1 MTEQQTAPVDVPD
14 PDARLTALVK
24 VWDRRIA
31 EVNFVPQG
39 RAHARAVLDTTL
51 RRLLAALRADPFDA
65 RAGHRL
71 GADLV
76 AGQIAAPRAL
86 GRTLSLLGARL
97 PVELGITD
105 PVTTS
110 RLAELLGQ
118 LAIGFTEALR
128 DCALTAAE
136 DINRAERTAWREQQR
151 GLQQRLQHALLY
163 DQRTDLPNRAH
174 LTRWLTDTITKAPD
188 NGGLGLCLVALDGF
202 AVITESLG
210 TQRAETLL
218 VRVAHRLRVL
228 AEKHGH
234 FLAHLGEDLFAIAVP
249 RTTSRDQIVKVADGA
264 LRALSEP
271 FRLDGHRITLRGSAG
286 IVAQQQVPR
295 TAAEDLLRAADIS
308 LGWARAQPD
317 THRQCGRWA
326 VFEADRHAA
335 EVRRHAITAAMPGAL
350 ACGEFTLDYQP
361 LVRLSDGALAGVEA
375 LARWRHAEFGQ
386 ISPAQFIPAA
396 EDTGLIVPL
405 GMALL
410 RQACTQAVA
419 WRHAVGA
426 TPVISVNLSVVQLHD
441 PSTTPAVAA
450 VLRDT
455 GWPAE
460 LLQLEIT
467 ESAIIGSGDE
477 ALDALHTLAGLGIRL
492 AIDDFGTGYSSLAYL
507 AELPVHNLKLAASFL
522 HGIATPTPA
531 RRSNRTLVPALI
543 NLSHD
548 LGLTATAEGVETP
561 YQAEYLRNLGCDWGQ
576 GYHLGRPA
584 PAARIT
590 ELLATAAPSR

>member
-1 MTEQQTAPVDVPD
+1 MTEQDTAAVDVPD
-14 PDARLTALVK
+14 QEARLTALVN

-31 EVNFVPQG
+31 EVNFVPEG
-39 RAHARAVLDTTL
+39 RAHARTVLDTTL
-51 RRLLAALRADPFDA
+51 RRLLAAVRAEPFDA
-65 RAGHRL
+65 RAGYRL

-76 AGQIAAPRAL
+76 ASQIAAPRAL
-86 GRTLSLLGARL
+86 GRTLSLLGERL
-97 PVELGITD
+97 PVELGISD
-105 PVTTS
+105 RRAAR

-128 DCALTAAE
+128 ECALTAAE
-136 DINRAERTAWREQQR
+136 DINRAERAAWREQQR

-174 LTRWLTDTITKAPD
+174 LTRWLTDTQD
-188 NGGLGLCLVALDGF
+188 FGRLGLCLLALDRF
-202 AVITESLG
+202 TVITENLG
-210 TQRAETLL
+210 TQRAEELL
-218 VRVAHRLRVL
+218 VRVAHRLRAL
-228 AEKHGH
+228 AERHGH
-234 FLAHLGEDLFAIAVP
+234 FLAHLGEDVFAIAVP
-249 RTTSRDQIVKVADGA
+249 RTTSQDHMVKVADRA
-264 LRALSEP
+264 LRALSDP

-286 IVAQQQVPR
+286 IVAQREPGSG
-295 TAAEDLLRAADIS
+295 AEELLRAADIS
-308 LGWARAQPD
+308 LGWARAQPS
-317 THRQCGRWA
+317 THHQCGRWA

-350 ACGEFTLDYQP
+350 AAGDFTLDYQP
-361 LVRLSDGALAGVEA
+361 LIRLSDGTLAGVEA

-419 WRHAVGA
+419 WRQAVGA

-441 PSTTPAVAA
+441 PSTPAAVAA

-460 LLQLEIT
+460 SLQLEVT

-522 HGIATPTPA
+522 RGIATPTP
-531 RRSNRTLVPALI
+531 NRTILPALV

-561 YQAEYLRNLGCDWGQ
+561 YQAEYLRHLGCDWGQ
-576 GYHLGRPA
+576 GYHLGRPM

-590 ELLATAAPSR
+590 ELLR

>member
-1 MTEQQTAPVDVPD
+1 MTEHHTAPADVPD
-14 PDARLTALVK
+14 LEARLTALVK

-31 EVNFVPQG
+31 EVNFVPEG
-39 RAHARAVLDTTL
+39 RAHTRAVLDTTL

-65 RAGHRL
+65 RVGYRL

-76 AGQIAAPRAL
+76 ASQIAAPQAL
-86 GRTLSLLGARL
+86 GRTLSLLGERL
-97 PVELGITD
+97 LVELGISD
-105 PVTTS
+105 PRAAS
-110 RLAELLGQ
+110 RLAELLGE

-128 DCALTAAE
+128 ECALTAAE

-174 LTRWLTDTITKAPD
+174 LTRWLTDTIASAPD
-188 NGGLGLCLVALDGF
+188 SGRLGLCLLALDRF

-210 TQRAETLL
+210 TQRAEALL

-234 FLAHLGEDLFAIAVP
+234 FLAHLGEDVFAIAVP
-249 RTTSRDQIVKVADGA
+249 RTTSPDHMVKVADRA
-264 LRALSEP
+264 LRALSDP

-286 IVAQQQVPR
+286 IVAQQVPWHR
-295 TAAEDLLRAADIS
+295 AEELLRAADIS

-335 EVRRHAITAAMPGAL
+335 EVRRHAITAAMPEAL
-350 ACGEFTLDYQP
+350 ADGEFTLDYQP
-361 LVRLSDGALAGVEA
+361 LIQLSNGELAGVEA
-375 LARWRHAEFGQ
+375 LARWRHAEFGR

-410 RQACTQAVA
+410 RQACTQAVT
-419 WRHAVGA
+419 WRHATGA

-477 ALDALHTLAGLGIRL
+477 ALAALHTLAGLGIRL

-522 HGIATPTPA
+522 SGIATPTPA
-531 RRSNRTLVPALI
+531 QR
-543 NLSHD
+543 
-548 LGLTATAEGVETP
+548 
-561 YQAEYLRNLGCDWGQ
+561 
-576 GYHLGRPA
+576 
-584 PAARIT
+584 
-590 ELLATAAPSR
+590 

>member
-1 MTEQQTAPVDVPD
+1 MTEQHTASAGGPADVPD
-14 PDARLTALVK
+14 LDARLTALVK
-24 VWDRRIA
+24 VWERRIA
-31 EVNFVPQG
+31 EVNFVPEG
-39 RAHARAVLDTTL
+39 RAHARTVLDATL
-51 RRLLAALRADPFDA
+51 RRLMAALRADPFDA

-86 GRTLSLLGARL
+86 GRTLSLLGERL
-97 PVELGITD
+97 PAELGSTD
-105 PVTTS
+105 PRAAS

-128 DCALTAAE
+128 ECALTAAE
-136 DINRAERTAWREQQR
+136 SINRAERAAWREQQCV
-151 GLQQRLQHALLY
+151 LQQRLQYALLY

-174 LTRWLTDTITKAPD
+174 LTRWLTDTIAGAPD
-188 NGGLGLCLVALDGF
+188 DGRLGLCLLALDRF
-202 AVITESLG
+202 TVITESLG
-210 TQRAETLL
+210 TQRAEALL

-234 FLAHLGEDLFAIAVP
+234 FLAHLGEDIFAIAVP
-249 RTTSRDQIVKVADGA
+249 RTTSHDHMVKVADRA
-264 LRALSEP
+264 LRALGDP
-271 FRLDGHRITLRGSAG
+271 FRLDGHQITLRGSAG
-286 IVAQQQVPR
+286 IVAQQGPWSR
-295 TAAEDLLRAADIS
+295 AEELLRAADIS

-335 EVRRHAITAAMPGAL
+335 EVRRHAITAGMPGAL
-350 ACGEFTLDYQP
+350 AGGEFTLDYQP
-361 LVRLSDGALAGVEA
+361 LIQLSNGALAGVEA

-441 PSTTPAVAA
+441 PSTTAAVAA

-467 ESAIIGSGDE
+467 ESAIIGSGDD

-522 HGIATPTPA
+522 CGIATPIPA
-531 RRSNRTLVPALI
+531 RRSNRTILPALI

-548 LGLTATAEGVETP
+548 LGLTATAEGVETE
-561 YQAEYLRNLGCDWGQ
+561 YQAEHLRYLGCDWGQ
-576 GYHLGRPA
+576 GYHLGRPV

-590 ELLATAAPSR
+590 ELLTTG